1 MGKEYEKFEFES
13 KPIQITDAMGREE
26 FWLDAGRPE

>member
-1 MGKEYEKFEFES
+1 MDNKYQEFEFES